1 MSLPASPTALRRAL
15 ALLVTLAGVGTAM
28 AQPGAD
34 PIPDIRANGANGV
47 NGADAGEAGPAR
59 LTELVTMLE
68 SPDISL
74 REIATQPLRDN
85 PAVTLE
91 VIERLLRDEAGRALS
106 PEQRLRLET
115 VGQEK
120 FVSRPRGAMGVQFGQ
135 FDEGGEGV
143 VVAMTIRGFQS
154 AELLQPGD
162 TILMMDKTPVNM
174 IDDARAAIIS
184 HEPGEVVEVQIK
196 RRGEPMT
203 VSLRLGSFA
212 ALSNAARLDETTMA
226 RAWEMR
232 RARLDP
238 AGSSPPASIETGLSH
253 ARFNRLASLAQIEQD
268 RRNEELQQRA
278 DPLMPGPV
286 PAPGVVAG
294 GGNRRPAPAN
304 AFALSTTAQAVDL
317 ARLEQE
323 IRSVQSR
330 LERNRRALANA
341 DALRRQRL
349 EQQVQFDQ
357 NQLRDLLGRRNRL
370 RMNVAP

>member
-1 MSLPASPTALRRAL
+1 MRFPASPTALPRAL
-15 ALLVTLAGVGTAM
+15 ALLVTLAGVGTAI
-28 AQPGAD
+28 AQPGGV
-34 PIPDIRANGANGV
+34 PIPDVRANGANGP
-47 NGADAGEAGPAR
+47 DAPEAGPAR

-68 SPDISL
+68 SPDITL
-74 REIATQPLRDN
+74 REIATQSLRDN

-91 VIERLLRDEAGRALS
+91 VIEHLLREDDGRALS

-115 VGQEK
+115 VGQDK
-120 FVSRPRGAMGVQFGQ
+120 FVARPRGAMGVQFGQ

-203 VSLRLGSFA
+203 VFLRLGSFA
-212 ALSNAARLDETTMA
+212 ALQNAARLDEATMS
-226 RAWEMR
+226 RAWELR
-232 RARLDP
+232 RARHDP
-238 AGSSPPASIETGLSH
+238 AASSPPAPVTTGLSE
-253 ARFNRLASLAQIEQD
+253 ARFRRLASLAQIEQD
-268 RRNEELQQRA
+268 RRNEALEQQP
-278 DPLMPGPV
+278 DPLMPGPA
-286 PAPGVVAG
+286 PAPGVVPG
-294 GGNRRPAPAN
+294 GGNRRPTAAN
-304 AFALSTTAQAVDL
+304 AFTLSTTPQSVDL

-323 IRSVQSR
+323 IRNVQAR

-341 DALRRQRL
+341 DALRRPRL

-357 NQLRDLLGRRNRL
+357 NQLRDLYGRRNRL